1 MPSPSEILDGL
12 TFIANTWSGIAVA
25 WHFAI
30 GCLLAA
36 LISGWRPTKR
46 QFSLIAALPLV
57 SVSIFAWLTKNPF
70 NGSLFALGAGAL
82 AAVGATLPASAV
94 RRASHPVALAGL
106 ATVAFGW
113 VYPHFLESGSAVR
126 YLYAAPIGLVPC
138 PTLAVVVG
146 LALMAGGL
154 ESRAWS
160 IMLAVFALFYGLFGT
175 LRLGVYLDIG
185 LIFGATALVVAGIRT
200 GRVDRTA
207 TSS

>member
-1 MPSPSEILDGL
+1 MAFCYRGP
-12 TFIANTWSGIAVA
+12 
-25 WHFAI
+25 
-30 GCLLAA
+30 LAA

-46 QFSLIAALPLV
+46 QFILIAALPLV

-70 NGSLFALGAGAL
+70 NGVLFALGACAL
-82 AAVGATLPASAV
+82 VAVGATLPASAV
-94 RRASHPVALAGL
+94 RRASHPLALVGF

-113 VYPHFLESGSAVR
+113 VYPHFLQSGSAVR

-146 LALMAGGL
+146 LALLAGGL

-185 LIFGATALVVAGIRT
+185 LIVGATALFVVGIRM
-200 GRVDRTA
+200 GRVNQTA
-207 TSS
+207 TSSRVRSVASQR